1 MKNSNKCKTILILL
15 GMMSAVLAACVQLKA
30 QTSNS
35 APSSPPSG
43 IPANNQEVPT
53 VKVINACAA
62 AANEL
67 TVTRELV
74 KALEREGL
82 GLRQSLDLS
91 KQAEAVLTEINMAR
105 QAEVEALRTVIAAK
119 NDAITAKNAALESQN
134 NLIAELKRRKSSV
147 WKRLGDVLIG
157 AAAAAILK

>member
-1 MKNSNKCKTILILL
+1 
-15 GMMSAVLAACVQLKA
+15 
-30 QTSNS
+30 
-35 APSSPPSG
+35 
-43 IPANNQEVPT
+43 VPT

-147 WKRLGDVLIG
+147 WKRLGDALIG